1 MERKIGAIILAA
13 GKGKRM
19 QLATQNKVT
28 LLLGEKPIISHI
40 VSFLKK
46 LHLSSIIVVVGHAK
60 ESVIKALQD
69 QDVLFTEQNEQLGTA
84 DALRVA
90 LDVLPDAVTD
100 VLVVYGDDGL
110 LYSDRQKHIVQKL
123 LDEHRTENCAGSFLT
138 IEQENSQ
145 DLGRVLRDGHGNLLA
160 IVEEKD
166 ATDAQKKITE
176 INPGCFVFHVDF
188 LKTYL
193 PKLEKNTITGEYYL
207 TSLIEIGIKN
217 NEKILAVKGGTLQWR
232 GVNTQEELEK
242 ANQLFT
248 A

>member
-46 LHLSSIIVVVGHAK
+46 LHLSPIIVVVGHAK

-69 QDVLFTEQNEQLGTA
+69 QDVLFTEQKEQLGTA
-84 DALRVA
+84 DALRA
-90 LDVLPDAVTD
+90 AMGALPDAVTD
-100 VLVVYGDDGL
+100 VLVVYGDDGV
-110 LYSDRQKHIVQKL
+110 LYSDKQRKIIQQI
-123 LDEHRTENCAGSFLT
+123 LDEHLSTGSVASFLT
-138 IEQENSQ
+138 IEQENPKG
-145 DLGRVLRDGHGNLLA
+145 LGRILRNETGDLVK
-160 IVEEKD
+160 IIEETD
-166 ATDAQKKITE
+166 ATDEEKKIIE
-176 INPGCFVFHVDF
+176 INPGCFVFNVDF

-193 PKLEKNTITGEYYL
+193 PKLEKNNSTGEYYL
-207 TSLIEIGIKN
+207 TSLIAVGIKN